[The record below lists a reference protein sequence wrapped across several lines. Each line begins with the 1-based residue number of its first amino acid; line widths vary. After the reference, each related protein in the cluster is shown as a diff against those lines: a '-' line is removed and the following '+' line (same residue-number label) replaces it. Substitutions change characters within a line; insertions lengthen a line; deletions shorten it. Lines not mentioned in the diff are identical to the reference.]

1 MIFHDIPLELGVAIQ
16 GSWGHHFPG
25 SSHPRFL
32 QLMSFREGFKE
43 LKRPTKFA
51 EIRSNKRVSTS
62 RCLPGL
68 KYQQIPGTGRSKRP
82 LCFPHLNLC
91 LRSKKNGTLGL
102 GKMQNQKVSW
112 ITALEPRDL
121 KSLNHKLR
129 ACSDHPL
136 KSKF

>member
-1 MIFHDIPLELGVAIQ
+1 MIFHDLPLELGVAIQ

-68 KYQQIPGTGRSKRP
+68 KYQQIPGTGRSSNDP
-82 LCFPHLNLC
+82 EIASHTSTFAYAP
-91 LRSKKNGTLGL
+91 KK
-102 GKMQNQKVSW
+102 
-112 ITALEPRDL
+112 TALLDWARCRTRRCPG
-121 KSLNHKLR
+121 SLLWNIGT
-129 ACSDHPL
+129 
-136 KSKF
+136 